1 MKIKKKEKKKQNS
14 LIKNICIVYSAMF
27 KRYRSAPWLVAL
39 YIAVSVAMPFLT
51 TLTPSLAIAGITSG
65 SIKTFLIY
73 STAAVTAFCV
83 LSALKGFCNAKMMS
97 KHAYTR
103 IGVFMMN
110 FFKKTILTDYLNIE
124 PQPKQKLMGKAVN
137 AVNSDYE
144 GAQNLSRLGLEMII
158 ILFGITIYGTAI
170 FMLDWKILLV
180 MLGMFIADILLR
192 NHAIKFGDDHR
203 EDFTEV
209 YRKINYLEKNSLSV
223 SAGKDIRIYQM
234 KDWFHQKFDSL
245 IKASNCFRWK
255 YQLNWYWP
263 TVSDTFFNSLRDILA
278 YSLLIRQV
286 LIGQISIAEFTLYIG
301 IVSGFCEWIYSVSE
315 NMAYLKESSHN
326 FNAYNEFMA
335 QKDFFEHTENVIP
348 ALDAG
353 ICTTQTFADCRVEP
367 DNDNSVEP
375 DNDKAPE
382 IEFRNVGF
390 TYEGGDKPVLKNL
403 NFKIKAGEKIALVG
417 NNGAGKTT
425 IVKLLCG
432 LYPPT
437 EGEILVDGKTIGE
450 IGIDKYQDKISVLFQ
465 DTTPI
470 AFSIAENVCGCDL
483 NHIDKARLKESLE
496 KAGIAKKIESLPK
509 KENSYITQ
517 TLDDEGIMLSGGE
530 TQKLLLAKAMYKNGP
545 FLILDEPTSA
555 LDPLAESKIYEE
567 YNSMAEN
574 KTSLFISHRLAS
586 TKFCDRIM
594 FLDGGQIVEVGSHDE
609 LIKKGGKYREIFDI
623 QSHYY
628 QENANEN

>member
-14 LIKNICIVYSAMF
+14 LLKNICIVYSAMF

-97 KHAYTR
+97 KHTYTR
-103 IGVFMMN
+103 IGFFMMN

-137 AVNSDYE
+137 AVNSDFE

-180 MLGMFIADILLR
+180 MLGMFTADILLR

-234 KDWFHQKFDSL
+234 KDWFQQKFDTL
-245 IKASNCFRWK
+245 IKASKSFRWK

-263 TVSDTFFNSLRDILA
+263 TVSDTFFNSLRDVLA
-278 YSLLIRQV
+278 YSLLLRQV
-286 LIGQISIAEFTLYIG
+286 LTGQISIAEFTLYIG

-335 QKDFFEHTENVIP
+335 QKDFFEHSEVS
-348 ALDAG
+348 AG
-353 ICTTQTFADCRVEP
+353 STTVSAAEA
-367 DNDNSVEP
+367 
-375 DNDKAPE
+375 DKAPE

-390 TYEGGDKPVLKNL
+390 TYEGSDKPVLKNL
-403 NFKIKAGEKIALVG
+403 NFKIKSGEKIALVG

-437 EGEILVDGKTIGE
+437 SGEILVDGKTIDE

-470 AFSIAENVCGCDL
+470 SFSIAENVCGCDL
-483 NHIDKARLKESLE
+483 NHIDKTRLKESLE
-496 KAGIAKKIESLPK
+496 KAGIAKKIDSLPK

-594 FLDGGQIVEVGSHDE
+594 FLDDGQIAEVGSHDV

>member
-14 LIKNICIVYSAMF
+14 LLKNICIVYSAMF

-97 KHAYTR
+97 KHTYTR
-103 IGVFMMN
+103 IGFFMMN

-137 AVNSDYE
+137 AVNSDFE

-180 MLGMFIADILLR
+180 MLGMFTADILLR

-234 KDWFHQKFDSL
+234 KDWFQQKFDTL
-245 IKASNCFRWK
+245 IKASKSFRWK

-263 TVSDTFFNSLRDILA
+263 TVSDTFFNSLRDVLA
-278 YSLLIRQV
+278 YSLLLRQV
-286 LIGQISIAEFTLYIG
+286 LTGQISIAEFTLYIG

-335 QKDFFEHTENVIP
+335 QKDFFEHSEVS
-348 ALDAG
+348 AG
-353 ICTTQTFADCRVEP
+353 STTVSAAEA
-367 DNDNSVEP
+367 
-375 DNDKAPE
+375 DKAPE

-390 TYEGGDKPVLKNL
+390 TYEGSDKPVLKNL

-437 EGEILVDGKTIGE
+437 SGEILVDGKTIDE

-470 AFSIAENVCGCDL
+470 SFSIAENVCGCDL
-483 NHIDKARLKESLE
+483 NHIDKTRLKESLE
-496 KAGIAKKIESLPK
+496 KAGIAKKIDSLPK

-567 YNSMAEN
+567 YNSMAED

-594 FLDGGQIVEVGSHDE
+594 FLDDGQIAEVGSHDE

>member
-1 MKIKKKEKKKQNS
+1 MKNEKKQKKKQNS
-14 LIKNICIVYSAMF
+14 VIKNICIVYSAMF

-39 YIAVSVAMPFLT
+39 YIAVSVSMPFLT
-51 TLTPSLAIAGITSG
+51 TLTPSLAIAGISSG
-65 SIKTFLIY
+65 NIKTFLIY
-73 STAAVTAFCV
+73 SGAAVISFCV
-83 LSALKGFCNAKMMS
+83 LSALKGFCNAKMMV
-97 KHAYTR
+97 KHTYTR

-158 ILFGITIYGTAI
+158 ILFGICVYGTAI

-180 MLGMFIADILLR
+180 MIFMFAGDILLR

-223 SAGKDIRIYQM
+223 SAGKDIRIYKM
-234 KDWFHQKFDSL
+234 KDWFHSKFDSL
-245 IKASNCFRWK
+245 IKASKCFRWK
-255 YQLNWYWP
+255 YQLKWYWP
-263 TVSDTFFNSLRDILA
+263 TVSDTFFNFLRDIIA

-286 LIGQISIAEFTLYIG
+286 LAGQISIAEFTLYIG
-301 IVSGFCEWIYSVSE
+301 IVSGFCEWIYNVSE

-326 FNAYNEFMA
+326 FNMYNEFMA
-335 QKDFFEHTENVIP
+335 QKDFFEHTDMNGT
-348 ALDAG
+348 ADAG
-353 ICTTQTFADCRVEP
+353 
-367 DNDNSVEP
+367 
-375 DNDKAPE
+375 KAPE

-390 TYEGGDKPVLKNL
+390 TYEGSDNPVFKNL

-437 EGEILVDGKTIGE
+437 EGEILVDGKSIDE

-470 AFSIAENVCGCDL
+470 SFSIAENVCGCDL
-483 NHIDKARLKESLE
+483 NQIDKERLDNCLKA
-496 KAGIAKKIESLPK
+496 AGIYNKIQSLPK
-509 KENSYITQ
+509 KEKSYITQ
-517 TLDDEGIMLSGGE
+517 TLEEDGILLSGGE
-530 TQKLLLAKAMYKNGP
+530 TQKLLLAKAMYKDGS

-555 LDPLAESKIYEE
+555 LDPIAESKIYEE
-567 YNSMAEN
+567 YNSMASD
-574 KTSLFISHRLAS
+574 KTSVFISHRLAS

-594 FLDGGQIVEVGSHDE
+594 FLDDGQIVETGTHNE

-628 QENANEN
+628 AENVEEKNEN

>member
-1 MKIKKKEKKKQNS
+1 MKTKKKEKKKQNS
-14 LIKNICIVYSAMF
+14 IIKNICIVYSAMF

-65 SIKTFLIY
+65 SIRTFLIY

-97 KHAYTR
+97 KHTYTR

-137 AVNSDYE
+137 AVNSDFE

-180 MLGMFIADILLR
+180 MLGMFTADILLR

-234 KDWFHQKFDSL
+234 KDWFHAKFDTL
-245 IKASNCFRWK
+245 IKASKCFRWK
-255 YQLNWYWP
+255 YQLKWYWP
-263 TVSDTFFNSLRDILA
+263 TVSDTFFNSLRDVLA

-335 QKDFFEHTENVIP
+335 QKDFFEHSDYP
-348 ALDAG
+348 
-353 ICTTQTFADCRVEP
+353 VEP
-367 DNDNSVEP
+367 G
-375 DNDKAPE
+375 NDKAPE

-390 TYEGGDKPVLKNL
+390 TYEGSDKPVLKNL

-437 EGEILVDGKTIGE
+437 SGEILVDGKTIDE

-470 AFSIAENVCGCDL
+470 SFSIAENVCGCDL
-483 NHIDKARLKESLE
+483 NHIDKTRLKESLE
-496 KAGIAKKIESLPK
+496 KAGIAEKIESLPK

-594 FLDGGQIVEVGSHDE
+594 FLDDGQIAEVGSHDE

-628 QENANEN
+628 QENSNEN

>member
-1 MKIKKKEKKKQNS
+1 MKNERKEKKKQNGV
-14 LIKNICIVYSAMF
+14 IKNICIVYSAMF
-27 KRYRSAPWLVAL
+27 KRYRSAPLLVVL
-39 YIAVSVAMPFLT
+39 YILVSIAMPFLT
-51 TLTPSLAIAGITSG
+51 TLTPSLAIAGISSG

-73 STAAVTAFCV
+73 SGAAVTAFSL
-83 LSALKGFCNAKMMS
+83 LSALKGFCNAKMMG
-97 KHAYTR
+97 KHTYTR
-103 IGVFMMN
+103 IGFFMMN

-137 AVNSDYE
+137 AVNSDWE

-158 ILFGITIYGTAI
+158 ILFGIGIYGTAI

-180 MLGMFIADILLR
+180 MLFMFAGDILLR

-209 YRKINYLEKNSLSV
+209 YRKINYLETNSLSV

-234 KDWFHQKFDSL
+234 KDWFHSKFDSL
-245 IKASNCFRWK
+245 IKASKCFRWK
-255 YQLNWYWP
+255 YQLKWYWP
-263 TVSDTFFNSLRDILA
+263 TVSDTFFNSLRDIIA

-286 LIGQISIAEFTLYIG
+286 LAGQISIAEFTLYIG
-301 IVSGFCEWIYSVSE
+301 IVSGFCEWIYNVSE

-326 FNAYNEFMA
+326 FNMYNEFMA
-335 QKDFFEHTENVIP
+335 QKDFFEHDEVVSIRPSDYSTTE
-348 ALDAG
+348 D
-353 ICTTQTFADCRVEP
+353 
-367 DNDNSVEP
+367 DN
-375 DNDKAPE
+375 KAPS

-390 TYEGGDKPVLKNL
+390 TYEGSDKPVLKNL

-437 EGEILVDGKTIGE
+437 EGEILVDGKSISE

-470 AFSIAENVCGCDL
+470 SFSIAENVCGCDL
-483 NHIDKARLKESLE
+483 SQIDEKRLKDCLE
-496 KAGIAKKIESLPK
+496 KAGIAKKIDSLPK
-509 KENSYITQ
+509 KEKSYITQ
-517 TLDDEGIMLSGGE
+517 TLDDDGILLSGGE
-530 TQKLLLAKAMYKNGP
+530 TQKLLLAKAMYKDGP

-555 LDPLAESKIYEE
+555 LDPIAESKIYEE
-567 YNSMAEN
+567 YNSMALD
-574 KTSLFISHRLAS
+574 KTSVFISHRLAS

-594 FLDGGQIVEVGSHDE
+594 FLDKGQIVETGTHDQ

-628 QENANEN
+628 QEKVNEKSNEE

>member
-1 MKIKKKEKKKQNS
+1 MKNERKEKKKQNGV
-14 LIKNICIVYSAMF
+14 IKNICIVYSAMF
-27 KRYRSAPWLVAL
+27 KRYRSAPLLVGL
-39 YIAVSVAMPFLT
+39 YILVSIAMPFLT
-51 TLTPSLAIAGITSG
+51 TLTPSLAIAGISSG

-73 STAAVTAFCV
+73 SGAAVTAFSL
-83 LSALKGFCNAKMMS
+83 LSALKGFCNAKMMG
-97 KHAYTR
+97 KHTYTR
-103 IGVFMMN
+103 IGFFMMN

-137 AVNSDYE
+137 AVNSDWE

-158 ILFGITIYGTAI
+158 ILFGIGIYGTAI

-180 MLGMFIADILLR
+180 MLFMFAGDILLR

-209 YRKINYLEKNSLSV
+209 YRKINYLETNSLSV

-234 KDWFHQKFDSL
+234 KDWFHSKFDSL
-245 IKASNCFRWK
+245 IKASKCFRWK
-255 YQLNWYWP
+255 YQLKWYWP
-263 TVSDTFFNSLRDILA
+263 TVSDTFFNSLRDIIA

-286 LIGQISIAEFTLYIG
+286 LAGQISIAEFTLYIG
-301 IVSGFCEWIYSVSE
+301 IVSGFCEWIYNVSE

-326 FNAYNEFMA
+326 FNMYNEFMA
-335 QKDFFEHTENVIP
+335 QKDFFEHDEVVSIRPSDYSTTE
-348 ALDAG
+348 D
-353 ICTTQTFADCRVEP
+353 
-367 DNDNSVEP
+367 DN
-375 DNDKAPE
+375 KAPS

-390 TYEGGDKPVLKNL
+390 TYEGSDKPVLKNL

-437 EGEILVDGKTIGE
+437 EGEILVDGKSISE

-470 AFSIAENVCGCDL
+470 SFSIAENVCGCDL
-483 NHIDKARLKESLE
+483 SQIDEKRLKDCLE
-496 KAGIAKKIESLPK
+496 KAGIAKKIDSLPK
-509 KENSYITQ
+509 KEKSYITQ
-517 TLDDEGIMLSGGE
+517 TLDDDGILLSGGE
-530 TQKLLLAKAMYKNGP
+530 TQKLLLAKAMYKDGP

-555 LDPLAESKIYEE
+555 LDPIAESKIYEE
-567 YNSMAEN
+567 YNSMALD
-574 KTSLFISHRLAS
+574 KTSVFISHRLAS

-594 FLDGGQIVEVGSHDE
+594 FLDKGQIVETGTHDQ

-628 QENANEN
+628 QEKVNEKSNEE

>member
-1 MKIKKKEKKKQNS
+1 MKSKNTEKKKQNS
-14 LIKNICIVYSAMF
+14 VIKNICIVYAAMF
-27 KRYRSAPWLVAL
+27 KRYPTAPFLLILSIV
-39 YIAVSVAMPFLT
+39 VSVAMPFLT
-51 TLTPSLAIAGITSG
+51 TLTPSLAIAGISSG
-65 SIKTFLIY
+65 NIKTFLIY
-73 STAAVTAFCV
+73 SLAAVTGFCL
-83 LSALKGFCNAKMMS
+83 LSAIKGYCNARMMS
-97 KHAYTR
+97 KHTYTR
-103 IGVFMMN
+103 IGVFMMD
-110 FFKKTILTDYLNIE
+110 FFKKTIQTDYLNIE

-137 AVNSDYE
+137 AVNSDWE

-158 ILFGITIYGTAI
+158 ILCGITVYGTAI
-170 FMLDWKILLV
+170 FMLDWKILVV
-180 MLGMFIADILLR
+180 MIGMFTGDILLR
-192 NHAIKFGDDHR
+192 NYAIKYGDDHR

-209 YRKINYLEKNSLSV
+209 YRKINYLERNSLNV
-223 SAGKDIRIYQM
+223 SAGKDIRIYQLQT
-234 KDWFHQKFDSL
+234 WFHEKFNEL
-245 IKASNCFRWK
+245 IKKSKRFRWR

-263 TVSDTFFNSLRDILA
+263 TVSDCFFNFIRDFLA

-286 LIGQISIAEFTLYIG
+286 LTGQISIAEFTLYIG
-301 IVSGFCEWIYSVSE
+301 IIGGFCEWIYDVSE

-335 QKDFFEHTENVIP
+335 QKDFFEHKSSPVVECPRSGCIE
-348 ALDAG
+348 
-353 ICTTQTFADCRVEP
+353 TT
-367 DNDNSVEP
+367 SIK
-375 DNDKAPE
+375 DKAPS

-403 NFKIKAGEKIALVG
+403 NFKIQAGEKIALVG

-437 EGEILVDGKTIGE
+437 EGEILVDGQSIDE

-470 AFSIAENVCGCDL
+470 SFSIAENVCGCDL
-483 NHIDKARLKESLE
+483 SKVDEARLKTCLE
-496 KAGIAKKIESLPK
+496 KAGIAEKIASLPK

-517 TLDDEGIMLSGGE
+517 TLDDDGILLSGGE
-530 TQKLLLAKAMYKNGP
+530 TQKLLLAKAMYKDGS

-555 LDPLAESKIYEE
+555 LDPLAESRIYEE
-567 YNSMAEN
+567 YNSMAAD

-594 FLDGGQIVEVGSHDE
+594 FLDDGQIVESGSHEE

-628 QENANEN
+628 REESANEN

>member
-1 MKIKKKEKKKQNS
+1 MKSKKTEKKKQNS
-14 LIKNICIVYSAMF
+14 VIKNICIVYAAMF
-27 KRYRSAPWLVAL
+27 KRYRSAPWIVAL
-39 YIAVSVAMPFLT
+39 YILVSVAMPFLT

-65 SIKTFLIY
+65 NIRTFLIY
-73 STAAVTAFCV
+73 SSAAVTAFCV
-83 LSALKGFCNAKMMS
+83 LSALKGFCNAKMMA
-97 KHAYTR
+97 KHTYTR

-137 AVNSDYE
+137 AVNSDWE

-158 ILFGITIYGTAI
+158 ILFGICTYGTAI
-170 FMLDWKILLV
+170 FMLDWKILVV
-180 MLGMFIADILLR
+180 MIGMFAGDILLR

-203 EDFTEV
+203 EEFTEV

-223 SAGKDIRIYQM
+223 SAGKDIRIFQM
-234 KDWFHQKFDSL
+234 KDWFHQKFDLL
-245 IKASNCFRWK
+245 IKASKSFRWR
-255 YQLNWYWP
+255 YQLKWYWP
-263 TVSDTFFNSLRDILA
+263 TVSDTFFNSLRDIIA

-286 LIGQISIAEFTLYIG
+286 LTGQISIAEFTLYIG
-301 IVSGFCEWIYSVSE
+301 IVAGFCEWIYDVSE

-326 FNAYNEFMA
+326 FNMYNEFMS
-335 QKDFFEHTENVIP
+335 QKDFFEHTENVKS
-348 ALDAG
+348 
-353 ICTTQTFADCRVEP
+353 
-367 DNDNSVEP
+367 DNDSNVIS
-375 DNDKAPE
+375 NAPE

-390 TYEGGDKPVLKNL
+390 TYEGSDKPVLKNL

-437 EGEILVDGKTIGE
+437 EGEILVDGQSIDE

-470 AFSIAENVCGCDL
+470 SFSIAENVCGCDISQ
-483 NHIDKARLKESLE
+483 IDKERLDSCLKA
-496 KAGIAKKIESLPK
+496 AGIYEKIQSLPK

-517 TLDDEGIMLSGGE
+517 TLEDDGILLSGGE
-530 TQKLLLAKAMYKNGP
+530 TQKLLLAKAMYKDGP

-555 LDPLAESKIYEE
+555 LDPIAESKIYEE
-567 YNSMAEN
+567 YNEMSLD
-574 KTSLFISHRLAS
+574 KTSIFISHRLAS
-586 TKFCDRIM
+586 TKFCDKIM
-594 FLDGGQIVEVGSHDE
+594 FLDEGQIVETGSHDE
-609 LIKKGGKYREIFDI
+609 LIKKGGKYRKIFDI

-628 QENANEN
+628 REEDANENN

>member
-1 MKIKKKEKKKQNS
+1 MKTKKKEKKKQNS
-14 LIKNICIVYSAMF
+14 IIKNICIVYSAMF

-65 SIKTFLIY
+65 SIRTFLIY

-97 KHAYTR
+97 KHTYTR

-137 AVNSDYE
+137 AVNSDFE

-158 ILFGITIYGTAI
+158 ILFGITIYGAAI

-234 KDWFHQKFDSL
+234 KDWFHAKFDTL
-245 IKASNCFRWK
+245 IKASKCFRWK
-255 YQLNWYWP
+255 YQLKWYWP
-263 TVSDTFFNSLRDILA
+263 TVSDTFFNSLRDVLA

-286 LIGQISIAEFTLYIG
+286 LTGQISIAEFTLYIG

-335 QKDFFEHTENVIP
+335 QKDFFEHSDYPI
-348 ALDAG
+348 
-353 ICTTQTFADCRVEP
+353 EP
-367 DNDNSVEP
+367 DNG
-375 DNDKAPE
+375 KAPE

-390 TYEGGDKPVLKNL
+390 TYEGSDKPVLKNL

-437 EGEILVDGKTIGE
+437 SGEILVDGKTIGE

-470 AFSIAENVCGCDL
+470 SFSIAENVCGCDL
-483 NHIDKARLKESLE
+483 NHIDKTRLKESLE
-496 KAGIAKKIESLPK
+496 KAGIAKKIDSLPK

-530 TQKLLLAKAMYKNGP
+530 TQKLLLAKAMYKNGA

-594 FLDGGQIVEVGSHDE
+594 FLDDGQIAEVGSHDE

-628 QENANEN
+628 QEERLSDHA

>member
-1 MKIKKKEKKKQNS
+1 MKKKKQNGV
-14 LIKNICIVYSAMF
+14 IKNICIVYSAMF

-51 TLTPSLAIAGITSG
+51 TLTPSLAIAGISSG

-73 STAAVTAFCV
+73 SAAAVTSFCV
-83 LSALKGFCNAKMMS
+83 LTALKGFCNAKMMA
-97 KHAYTR
+97 KHTYTR
-103 IGVFMMN
+103 IGWFMMN

-137 AVNSDYE
+137 AVNSDWE

-158 ILFGITIYGTAI
+158 ILFGISVYGTAI

-180 MLGMFIADILLR
+180 MVFMFAGDILLR

-209 YRKINYLEKNSLSV
+209 YRKINYLESNSLSV

-234 KDWFHQKFDSL
+234 KDWFHSKFDSL
-245 IKASNCFRWK
+245 IKASKCFRWK
-255 YQLNWYWP
+255 YQLKWYWP
-263 TVSDTFFNSLRDILA
+263 TVSDTFFNSLRDIIA

-286 LIGQISIAEFTLYIG
+286 LAGQISIAEFTLYIG

-326 FNAYNEFMA
+326 FNMYNEFMA
-335 QKDFFEHTENVIP
+335 QKDFFEHDTQSDFAVVST
-348 ALDAG
+348 G
-353 ICTTQTFADCRVEP
+353 STTVSAEADH
-367 DNDNSVEP
+367 
-375 DNDKAPE
+375 APE
-382 IEFRNVGF
+382 IEFKNVGF
-390 TYEGGDKPVLKNL
+390 TYEGCDKPVLKNL

-437 EGEILVDGKTIGE
+437 EGQILVDGKTIDE

-470 AFSIAENVCGCDL
+470 SFSIAENVCGCDL
-483 NHIDKARLKESLE
+483 NQIDKARLDKCL
-496 KAGIAKKIESLPK
+496 KAAGIYDKIQTLPK
-509 KENSYITQ
+509 KEKSYITQ
-517 TLDDEGIMLSGGE
+517 TLEEDGILLSGGE
-530 TQKLLLAKAMYKNGP
+530 TQKLLLAKAMYKDGS

-555 LDPLAESKIYEE
+555 LDPIAESKIYEE
-567 YNSMAEN
+567 YNSMASD
-574 KTSLFISHRLAS
+574 KTSVFISHRLAS
-586 TKFCDRIM
+586 TKFCDKIM
-594 FLDGGQIVEVGSHDE
+594 FLDDGQIVESGRHDE

-628 QENANEN
+628 QENANEK

>member
-1 MKIKKKEKKKQNS
+1 MKTKKKEKKKQNS
-14 LIKNICIVYSAMF
+14 IIKNICIVYSAMF

-65 SIKTFLIY
+65 SIRTFLIY

-97 KHAYTR
+97 KHTYTR

-137 AVNSDYE
+137 AVNSDFE

-180 MLGMFIADILLR
+180 MLGMFTADILLR

-234 KDWFHQKFDSL
+234 KDWFHAKFDTL
-245 IKASNCFRWK
+245 IKASKCFRWK
-255 YQLNWYWP
+255 YQLKWYWP
-263 TVSDTFFNSLRDILA
+263 TVSDTFFNSLRDVLA

-335 QKDFFEHTENVIP
+335 QKDFFEHSDYP
-348 ALDAG
+348 
-353 ICTTQTFADCRVEP
+353 VEP
-367 DNDNSVEP
+367 DNG
-375 DNDKAPE
+375 KAPE

-390 TYEGGDKPVLKNL
+390 TYEGSDKPVLKNL

-437 EGEILVDGKTIGE
+437 SGEILVDGKTIDE

-470 AFSIAENVCGCDL
+470 SFSIAENVCGCDL
-483 NHIDKARLKESLE
+483 NHIDKTRLKESLE
-496 KAGIAKKIESLPK
+496 KAGIAEKIESLPK

-594 FLDGGQIVEVGSHDE
+594 FLDDGQIAEVGSHDE

-628 QENANEN
+628 QENSNEN

>member
-14 LIKNICIVYSAMF
+14 LVKNICIVYSAMF

-65 SIKTFLIY
+65 SIRTFLIY

-97 KHAYTR
+97 KHTYTR

-137 AVNSDYE
+137 AVNSDFE

-234 KDWFHQKFDSL
+234 KDWFQQKFDTL
-245 IKASNCFRWK
+245 IKASKCFRWK
-255 YQLNWYWP
+255 YQLKWYWP

-286 LIGQISIAEFTLYIG
+286 LTAQISIAEFTLYIG

-335 QKDFFEHTENVIP
+335 QKDFFEHSEVS
-348 ALDAG
+348 AG
-353 ICTTQTFADCRVEP
+353 STTVSAAEA
-367 DNDNSVEP
+367 
-375 DNDKAPE
+375 DKAPE

-390 TYEGGDKPVLKNL
+390 TYEGSDKPVLKNL

-437 EGEILVDGKTIGE
+437 SGEILVDGKTIDE

-470 AFSIAENVCGCDL
+470 SFSIAENVCGCDL
-483 NHIDKARLKESLE
+483 NHIDKTRLKESLE
-496 KAGIAKKIESLPK
+496 KAGIAKKIDSLPK

-530 TQKLLLAKAMYKNGP
+530 TQKLLLAKAMYKNGA

-594 FLDGGQIVEVGSHDE
+594 FLDDGQIAEVGSHDE

-628 QENANEN
+628 QEERLSDHA

>member
-1 MKIKKKEKKKQNS
+1 MKKREKKKQNS
-14 LIKNICIVYSAMF
+14 VIKNILIVYSAMF
-27 KRYRSAPWLVAL
+27 KRYRSAPALVLL
-39 YIAVSVAMPFLT
+39 YIIVSVAMPFLT
-51 TLTPSLAIAGITSG
+51 TLTPSLAIAGISSG

-83 LSALKGFCNAKMMS
+83 LTALKGFCNAMMMS
-97 KHAYTR
+97 KHTYTR
-103 IGVFMMN
+103 IGIFMMN

-137 AVNSDYE
+137 AVNSDWE

-158 ILFGITIYGTAI
+158 ILFGITVYGTAI

-180 MLGMFIADILLR
+180 MVGMFTGDILLR

-223 SAGKDIRIYQM
+223 SAGKDIRIYQL
-234 KDWFHQKFDSL
+234 KDWFHSKFDSL
-245 IKASNCFRWK
+245 IKASKCFRWK
-255 YQLNWYWP
+255 YQLKWYWP
-263 TVSDTFFNSLRDILA
+263 TVSDTFFNSLRDVLA

-286 LIGQISIAEFTLYIG
+286 LLGQISIAEFTLYIG
-301 IVSGFCEWIYSVSE
+301 IISGFCEWIYDVSE

-335 QKDFFEHTENVIP
+335 QKDYFKHTS
-348 ALDAG
+348 
-353 ICTTQTFADCRVEP
+353 
-367 DNDNSVEP
+367 DNNMHVSEESLVSLQNERP
-375 DNDKAPE
+375 PE

-390 TYEGGDKPVLKNL
+390 TYEGEEKAVLKNL

-437 EGEILVDGKTIGE
+437 EGEILIDGKTIDE

-470 AFSIAENVCGCDL
+470 SFSIAENVCGCDL
-483 NHIDKARLKESLE
+483 READPACLKESLE
-496 KAGIAKKIESLPK
+496 KAGLSQKIQSLPK
-509 KENSYITQ
+509 KEMSYITQ

-530 TQKLLLAKAMYKNGP
+530 TQKLLLAKAMYKDGP

-555 LDPLAESKIYEE
+555 LDPIAESKIYEE
-567 YNSMAEN
+567 YNSMASD
-574 KTSLFISHRLAS
+574 KTSIFISHRLAS

-594 FLDGGQIVEVGSHDE
+594 FLDDGQIVETGSHDE

-628 QENANEN
+628 QEN

>member
-65 SIKTFLIY
+65 SIRTFLIY

-97 KHAYTR
+97 KHTYTR

-137 AVNSDYE
+137 AVNSDFE

-180 MLGMFIADILLR
+180 MLGMFTADILLR

-234 KDWFHQKFDSL
+234 KDWFHAKFDTL
-245 IKASNCFRWK
+245 IKASKCFRWK
-255 YQLNWYWP
+255 YQLKWYWP
-263 TVSDTFFNSLRDILA
+263 TVSDTFFNSLRDVLA

-335 QKDFFEHTENVIP
+335 QKDFFEHSE
-348 ALDAG
+348 AS
-353 ICTTQTFADCRVEP
+353 ADTS
-367 DNDNSVEP
+367 SVSAAEA
-375 DNDKAPE
+375 DKAPE

-437 EGEILVDGKTIGE
+437 SGEILVDGKTIGE

-628 QENANEN
+628 QEEGLSGQAR

>member
-1 MKIKKKEKKKQNS
+1 MKKQNS
-14 LIKNICIVYSAMF
+14 VIKNIYIVYSAMF
-27 KRYRSAPWLVAL
+27 KRYRSAPWLIAL

-51 TLTPSLAIAGITSG
+51 TLTPSLAIAGISSG

-73 STAAVTAFCV
+73 SGAAVTSFCI
-83 LSALKGFCNAKMMS
+83 LTALKGFCNAKMMA
-97 KHAYTR
+97 KHTYTR
-103 IGVFMMN
+103 IGYFMMN

-137 AVNSDYE
+137 AVNSDWE

-158 ILFGITIYGTAI
+158 ILFGISVYGTAI
-170 FMLDWKILLV
+170 FMLDWKILVV
-180 MLGMFIADILLR
+180 MIGMFTGDILLR
-192 NHAIKFGDDHR
+192 NHAIKFGDNHR
-203 EDFTEV
+203 EEFTEV

-234 KDWFHQKFDSL
+234 KDWFHAKFDSL
-245 IKASNCFRWK
+245 IKASKCFRWK
-255 YQLNWYWP
+255 YQLKWYWP
-263 TVSDTFFNSLRDILA
+263 TVSDTFFNSLRDIIA

-286 LIGQISIAEFTLYIG
+286 LAGQITIAEFTLYIG
-301 IVSGFCEWIYSVSE
+301 IVSGFCEWIYNVSE

-326 FNAYNEFMA
+326 FNMYNEFMA
-335 QKDFFEHTENVIP
+335 QKDFFEHN
-348 ALDAG
+348 
-353 ICTTQTFADCRVEP
+353 FDCVSSPEKQP
-367 DNDNSVEP
+367 
-375 DNDKAPE
+375 PE

-390 TYEGGDKPVLKNL
+390 TYEGSDKPVLKNL

-437 EGEILVDGKTIGE
+437 EGEILVDGKTIDE

-470 AFSIAENVCGCDL
+470 SFSIAENVCGCDL
-483 NHIDKARLKESLE
+483 SQVDEKRLKDCLK
-496 KAGIAKKIESLPK
+496 KAGIAKKIDSLPK
-509 KENSYITQ
+509 KEKSYITQ
-517 TLDDEGIMLSGGE
+517 TLDDDGILLSGGE
-530 TQKLLLAKAMYKNGP
+530 TQKLLLAKAMYKDGS

-555 LDPLAESKIYEE
+555 LDPIAESKIYEE
-567 YNSMAEN
+567 YNEMSLD
-574 KTSLFISHRLAS
+574 KTSIFISHRLAS
-586 TKFCDRIM
+586 TKFCDKIM
-594 FLDGGQIVEVGSHDE
+594 FLDNGQIVETGTHDE

-628 QENANEN
+628 ADNVEENTNEK

>member
-1 MKIKKKEKKKQNS
+1 MKNEKDKKKKQNS
-14 LIKNICIVYSAMF
+14 VIKNICIVYSAMF

-51 TLTPSLAIAGITSG
+51 TLTPSLAIAGISSG

-73 STAAVTAFCV
+73 SGAAVTSFCV
-83 LSALKGFCNAKMMS
+83 LSALKGFCNSRMMV
-97 KHAYTR
+97 KHTYTR

-124 PQPKQKLMGKAVN
+124 PQTKQKLMGKAVN

-158 ILFGITIYGTAI
+158 ILFGICVYGTAI

-180 MLGMFIADILLR
+180 MLFMFAGDILLR

-234 KDWFHQKFDSL
+234 KDWFHSKFDSL
-245 IKASNCFRWK
+245 IKASKCFRWK
-255 YQLNWYWP
+255 YQLKWYWP
-263 TVSDTFFNSLRDILA
+263 TVSDTFFNSLRDIIA

-286 LIGQISIAEFTLYIG
+286 LAGQISIAEFTLYIG
-301 IVSGFCEWIYSVSE
+301 IVSGFCEWIYDVSE

-326 FNAYNEFMA
+326 FNMYNEFMA
-335 QKDFFEHTENVIP
+335 QKDYFEHNFEKVSTDSSSVS
-348 ALDAG
+348 
-353 ICTTQTFADCRVEP
+353 ADS
-367 DNDNSVEP
+367 N
-375 DNDKAPE
+375 KAPE
-382 IEFRNVGF
+382 IEFCNVGF
-390 TYEGGDKPVLKNL
+390 TYEGSDKPVLKNL

-437 EGEILVDGKTIGE
+437 EGKILVDGKSIDE

-470 AFSIAENVCGCDL
+470 SFSIAENVCGCDL
-483 NHIDKARLKESLE
+483 KEVDEKRLKDSLE
-496 KAGIAKKIESLPK
+496 KAGIDKKIESLPK
-509 KENSYITQ
+509 KEKSYITQ
-517 TLDDEGIMLSGGE
+517 TLDDEGILLSGGE
-530 TQKLLLAKAMYKNGP
+530 TQKLLLAKAIYKDGS

-555 LDPLAESKIYEE
+555 LDPIAESKIYEE
-567 YNSMAEN
+567 YNSMACD
-574 KTSLFISHRLAS
+574 KTSVFISHRLAS

-594 FLDGGQIVEVGSHDE
+594 FLDDGQIVETGTHDE

-628 QENANEN
+628 SVVEPVKNTVEEK

>member
-14 LIKNICIVYSAMF
+14 LLKNICIVYSAMF

-97 KHAYTR
+97 KHTYTR
-103 IGVFMMN
+103 IGFFMMN

-137 AVNSDYE
+137 AVNSDFE

-180 MLGMFIADILLR
+180 MLGMFTADILLR

-234 KDWFHQKFDSL
+234 KDWFQQKFNTL
-245 IKASNCFRWK
+245 IKASKSFRWK

-263 TVSDTFFNSLRDILA
+263 TVSDTFFNSLRDVLA
-278 YSLLIRQV
+278 YSLLLRQV
-286 LIGQISIAEFTLYIG
+286 LTGQISIAEFTLYIG

-335 QKDFFEHTENVIP
+335 QKDFFEHSEVS
-348 ALDAG
+348 AG
-353 ICTTQTFADCRVEP
+353 STTVSAAEA
-367 DNDNSVEP
+367 
-375 DNDKAPE
+375 DKAPE

-390 TYEGGDKPVLKNL
+390 TYEGSDKPVLKNL

-437 EGEILVDGKTIGE
+437 SGEILVNGKTIDE

-470 AFSIAENVCGCDL
+470 SFSIAENVCGCDL
-483 NHIDKARLKESLE
+483 NHIDKIRLKESLE
-496 KAGIAKKIESLPK
+496 KAGIAKKIDSLPK

-594 FLDGGQIVEVGSHDE
+594 FLDDGQIAEVGSHDE

>member
-14 LIKNICIVYSAMF
+14 LLKNICIVYSAMF

-97 KHAYTR
+97 KHTYTR
-103 IGVFMMN
+103 IGFFMMN

-137 AVNSDYE
+137 AVNSDFE

-180 MLGMFIADILLR
+180 MLGMFTADILLR

-234 KDWFHQKFDSL
+234 KDWFQQKFDTL
-245 IKASNCFRWK
+245 IKASKSFRWK

-263 TVSDTFFNSLRDILA
+263 TVSDTFFNSLRDVLA
-278 YSLLIRQV
+278 YSLLLRQV
-286 LIGQISIAEFTLYIG
+286 LTGQISIAEFTLYIG

-335 QKDFFEHTENVIP
+335 QKDFFEHSEVS
-348 ALDAG
+348 AG
-353 ICTTQTFADCRVEP
+353 STTVSAAEA
-367 DNDNSVEP
+367 
-375 DNDKAPE
+375 DKAPE

-390 TYEGGDKPVLKNL
+390 TYEGSDKPVLKNL
-403 NFKIKAGEKIALVG
+403 NFKIKTGEKIALVG

-437 EGEILVDGKTIGE
+437 SGEILVDGKTIDE

-470 AFSIAENVCGCDL
+470 SFSIAENVCGCDL
-483 NHIDKARLKESLE
+483 NHIDKTRLKESLE
-496 KAGIAKKIESLPK
+496 KAGIAKKIDSLPK

-594 FLDGGQIVEVGSHDE
+594 FLDDGQIAEVGSHDE

>member
-1 MKIKKKEKKKQNS
+1 
-14 LIKNICIVYSAMF
+14 
-27 KRYRSAPWLVAL
+27 
-39 YIAVSVAMPFLT
+39 
-51 TLTPSLAIAGITSG
+51 
-65 SIKTFLIY
+65 
-73 STAAVTAFCV
+73 
-83 LSALKGFCNAKMMS
+83 
-97 KHAYTR
+97 
-103 IGVFMMN
+103 
-110 FFKKTILTDYLNIE
+110 
-124 PQPKQKLMGKAVN
+124 
-137 AVNSDYE
+137 
-144 GAQNLSRLGLEMII
+144 
-158 ILFGITIYGTAI
+158 
-170 FMLDWKILLV
+170 MLDTGIL
-180 MLGMFIADILLR
+180 
-192 NHAIKFGDDHR
+192 
-203 EDFTEV
+203 
-209 YRKINYLEKNSLSV
+209 
-223 SAGKDIRIYQM
+223 
-234 KDWFHQKFDSL
+234 
-245 IKASNCFRWK
+245 
-255 YQLNWYWP
+255 P
-263 TVSDTFFNSLRDILA
+263 
-278 YSLLIRQV
+278 
-286 LIGQISIAEFTLYIG
+286 
-301 IVSGFCEWIYSVSE
+301 
-315 NMAYLKESSHN
+315 
-326 FNAYNEFMA
+326 
-335 QKDFFEHTENVIP
+335 
-348 ALDAG
+348 
-353 ICTTQTFADCRVEP
+353 
-367 DNDNSVEP
+367 
-375 DNDKAPE
+375 PE
-382 IEFRNVGF
+382 IEFCNVGF

>member
-1 MKIKKKEKKKQNS
+1 MKNAKKEKKKQNGV
-14 LIKNICIVYSAMF
+14 IKNICIVYSAMF

-51 TLTPSLAIAGITSG
+51 TLTPSLAIAGISSG

-73 STAAVTAFCV
+73 SAAAVTSYCV
-83 LSALKGFCNAKMMS
+83 LTALKGFCNAKMMA
-97 KHAYTR
+97 KHTYTR
-103 IGVFMMN
+103 IGWFMMN

-137 AVNSDYE
+137 AVNSDWE

-158 ILFGITIYGTAI
+158 ILFGITVYGTAI

-180 MLGMFIADILLR
+180 MVFMFAGDILLR

-209 YRKINYLEKNSLSV
+209 YRKINYLETNSLSV

-234 KDWFHQKFDSL
+234 KDWFHSKFDSL
-245 IKASNCFRWK
+245 IKASKCFRWK
-255 YQLNWYWP
+255 YQLKWYWP
-263 TVSDTFFNSLRDILA
+263 TVSDTFFNSLRDIIA

-286 LIGQISIAEFTLYIG
+286 LAGQISIAEFTLYIG
-301 IVSGFCEWIYSVSE
+301 IVSGFSEWIYSVSE

-326 FNAYNEFMA
+326 FNMYNEFMS
-335 QKDFFEHTENVIP
+335 QEDFFEHESINNVQVSEGNLVSSRSERP
-348 ALDAG
+348 
-353 ICTTQTFADCRVEP
+353 
-367 DNDNSVEP
+367 
-375 DNDKAPE
+375 PE
-382 IEFRNVGF
+382 IEFKNVGF
-390 TYEGGDKPVLKNL
+390 TYEGSDKPVLKNL
-403 NFKIKAGEKIALVG
+403 NFKINAGEKIALVG

-437 EGEILVDGKTIGE
+437 EGQILVDGKTIDE

-470 AFSIAENVCGCDL
+470 SFSIAENVCGCDL
-483 NHIDKARLKESLE
+483 NQIDKARLDKCL
-496 KAGIAKKIESLPK
+496 KAAGIYDKIQTLPK
-509 KENSYITQ
+509 KEKSYITQ
-517 TLDDEGIMLSGGE
+517 TLEEDGILLSGGE
-530 TQKLLLAKAMYKNGP
+530 TQKLLLAKAMYKDGS

-555 LDPLAESKIYEE
+555 LDPIAESKIYEE
-567 YNSMAEN
+567 YNSMASD
-574 KTSLFISHRLAS
+574 KTSVFISHRLAS
-586 TKFCDRIM
+586 TKFCDKIM
-594 FLDGGQIVEVGSHDE
+594 FLDNGQIVESGSHDE

-628 QENANEN
+628 QENANEK

>member
-1 MKIKKKEKKKQNS
+1 
-14 LIKNICIVYSAMF
+14 
-27 KRYRSAPWLVAL
+27 
-39 YIAVSVAMPFLT
+39 
-51 TLTPSLAIAGITSG
+51 TPSLAIAGITSG

-97 KHAYTR
+97 KHTYTR

-234 KDWFHQKFDSL
+234 KGWFHQKFDSL

-263 TVSDTFFNSLRDILA
+263 TVSDTFFNSLRDVLA

-335 QKDFFEHTENVIP
+335 QKDFFEHSE
-348 ALDAG
+348 G
-353 ICTTQTFADCRVEP
+353 SADTSTVSAAEA
-367 DNDNSVEP
+367 
-375 DNDKAPE
+375 DKAPE

-465 DTTPI
+465 GTTPI

>member
-14 LIKNICIVYSAMF
+14 LLKNICIVYSAMF

-97 KHAYTR
+97 KHTYTR
-103 IGVFMMN
+103 IGFFMMN

-137 AVNSDYE
+137 AVNSDFE

-180 MLGMFIADILLR
+180 MLGMFTADILLR

-234 KDWFHQKFDSL
+234 KDWFQQKFDTL
-245 IKASNCFRWK
+245 IKASKSFRWK

-263 TVSDTFFNSLRDILA
+263 TVSDTFFNSLRDVLA
-278 YSLLIRQV
+278 YSLLLRQV
-286 LIGQISIAEFTLYIG
+286 LTGQISIAEFTLYIG

-335 QKDFFEHTENVIP
+335 QKDFFEHSEVS
-348 ALDAG
+348 AG
-353 ICTTQTFADCRVEP
+353 STTVSAAEA
-367 DNDNSVEP
+367 
-375 DNDKAPE
+375 DKAPE

-390 TYEGGDKPVLKNL
+390 TYEGSDKPVLKNL

-437 EGEILVDGKTIGE
+437 SGEILVDGKTIDE

-470 AFSIAENVCGCDL
+470 SFSIAENVCGCDL
-483 NHIDKARLKESLE
+483 NHIDKTRLKESLE
-496 KAGIAKKIESLPK
+496 KAGIAKKIDSLPK

-594 FLDGGQIVEVGSHDE
+594 FLDDGQIAEVGSHDE

-628 QENANEN
+628 QENSNEN

>member
-1 MKIKKKEKKKQNS
+1 MKTKKKEKKKQNS
-14 LIKNICIVYSAMF
+14 IIKNICIVYSAMF

-65 SIKTFLIY
+65 SIRTFLIY

-97 KHAYTR
+97 KHTYTR

-137 AVNSDYE
+137 AVNSDFE

-180 MLGMFIADILLR
+180 MLGMFTADILLR

-234 KDWFHQKFDSL
+234 KDWFHAKFDTL
-245 IKASNCFRWK
+245 IKASKCFRWK
-255 YQLNWYWP
+255 YQLKWYWP

-335 QKDFFEHTENVIP
+335 QKDFFEHSDYP
-348 ALDAG
+348 
-353 ICTTQTFADCRVEP
+353 VET
-367 DNDNSVEP
+367 DNG
-375 DNDKAPE
+375 KAPE

-390 TYEGGDKPVLKNL
+390 TYEGSDKPVLKNL

-437 EGEILVDGKTIGE
+437 SGEILVDGKTIDE

-470 AFSIAENVCGCDL
+470 SFSIVENVCGCDL
-483 NHIDKARLKESLE
+483 NHIDKTRLKESLE
-496 KAGIAKKIESLPK
+496 KAGIAEKIESLPK

-594 FLDGGQIVEVGSHDE
+594 FLDDGQIAEVGSHDE

-628 QENANEN
+628 QENSNEN

>member
-1 MKIKKKEKKKQNS
+1 MKSRNNEKKKQNS
-14 LIKNICIVYSAMF
+14 VIKNICIVYAAMF
-27 KRYRSAPWLVAL
+27 KRYPTAPFLVIL
-39 YIAVSVAMPFLT
+39 SILVSVAMPFLT
-51 TLTPSLAIAGITSG
+51 TLTPSLAIAGISSG
-65 SIKTFLIY
+65 NIKTFLIY
-73 STAAVTAFCV
+73 SFAAVTGFCV
-83 LSALKGFCNAKMMS
+83 LSALKGYCNARMMS
-97 KHAYTR
+97 KHTYTR
-103 IGVFMMN
+103 IGVFMMD
-110 FFKKTILTDYLNIE
+110 FFKKTIMTDYLNIE
-124 PQPKQKLMGKAVN
+124 PQPKQKLMGKAVS
-137 AVNSDYE
+137 AVNSDWE

-158 ILFGITIYGTAI
+158 ILCGITVYGTAI

-180 MLGMFIADILLR
+180 MVGMFAGDILLR
-192 NHAIKFGDDHR
+192 NYAIKYGDDHR

-209 YRKINYLEKNSLSV
+209 YRKINYLERNSLNV

-234 KDWFHQKFDSL
+234 QGWFHEKFNEL
-245 IKASNCFRWK
+245 IKKSKRFRWR

-263 TVSDTFFNSLRDILA
+263 TISDTFFNFIRDLLA

-286 LIGQISIAEFTLYIG
+286 LMGQITIAEFTLYIG
-301 IVSGFCEWIYSVSE
+301 IIAGFCEWIYDVSE

-335 QKDFFEHTENVIP
+335 QKDFFEHTDMEGTGDV
-348 ALDAG
+348 G
-353 ICTTQTFADCRVEP
+353 
-367 DNDNSVEP
+367 
-375 DNDKAPE
+375 KAPE

-403 NFKIKAGEKIALVG
+403 NFKIEAGEKIALVG

-437 EGEILVDGKTIGE
+437 EGEILVDGQSIDE

-470 AFSIAENVCGCDL
+470 SFSIAENVCGCDL
-483 NHIDKARLKESLE
+483 SKIDEKRLQNCLK
-496 KAGIAKKIESLPK
+496 KAGIAEKIASLPK
-509 KENSYITQ
+509 KEKSYITQ
-517 TLDDEGIMLSGGE
+517 TLDDDGIMLSGGE
-530 TQKLLLAKAMYKNGP
+530 TQKLLLAKAMYKDGP

-567 YNSMAEN
+567 YNSMSAD

-594 FLDGGQIVEVGSHDE
+594 FLDEGQIVETGTHEE

-628 QENANEN
+628 KDSVTEEGANENK

>member
-14 LIKNICIVYSAMF
+14 LLKNICIVYSAMF

-97 KHAYTR
+97 KHTYTR
-103 IGVFMMN
+103 IGFFMMN

-137 AVNSDYE
+137 AVNSDFE

-180 MLGMFIADILLR
+180 MLGMFTADILLR

-234 KDWFHQKFDSL
+234 KDWFQKKFDTL
-245 IKASNCFRWK
+245 IKASKSFRWK

-263 TVSDTFFNSLRDILA
+263 TVSDTFFNSLRDVLA
-278 YSLLIRQV
+278 YSLLLRQV
-286 LIGQISIAEFTLYIG
+286 LTGQISIAEFTLYIG

-335 QKDFFEHTENVIP
+335 QKDFFEHSEVS
-348 ALDAG
+348 AG
-353 ICTTQTFADCRVEP
+353 STTVSAAEA
-367 DNDNSVEP
+367 
-375 DNDKAPE
+375 DKAPE

-390 TYEGGDKPVLKNL
+390 TYEGSDKPVLKNL

-437 EGEILVDGKTIGE
+437 SGEILVDGKTIDE

-470 AFSIAENVCGCDL
+470 SFSIAENVCGCDL
-483 NHIDKARLKESLE
+483 NHIDKTRLKESLE
-496 KAGIAKKIESLPK
+496 KAGIAKKIDSLPK

-594 FLDGGQIVEVGSHDE
+594 FLDDGQIAEVGSHDE

>member
-14 LIKNICIVYSAMF
+14 LVKNICIVYSAMF

-65 SIKTFLIY
+65 SIRTFLIY

-97 KHAYTR
+97 KHTYTR

-137 AVNSDYE
+137 AVNSDFE

-158 ILFGITIYGTAI
+158 ILFGITIYGAAI

-180 MLGMFIADILLR
+180 MLGMFTADILLR

-234 KDWFHQKFDSL
+234 KDWFHAKFDTL
-245 IKASNCFRWK
+245 IKASKCFRWK
-255 YQLNWYWP
+255 YQLKWYWP
-263 TVSDTFFNSLRDILA
+263 TVSDTFFNSLRDVLA

-286 LIGQISIAEFTLYIG
+286 LTGQISIAEFTLYIG

-335 QKDFFEHTENVIP
+335 QKDFFEHSEVS
-348 ALDAG
+348 AG
-353 ICTTQTFADCRVEP
+353 SSTVSAAEAG
-367 DNDNSVEP
+367 
-375 DNDKAPE
+375 KAPE

-390 TYEGGDKPVLKNL
+390 IYEGSDKPVLKNL

-437 EGEILVDGKTIGE
+437 SGEILVDGKTIDE

-470 AFSIAENVCGCDL
+470 SFSIAENVCGCDL
-483 NHIDKARLKESLE
+483 NHIDKTRLKESLE
-496 KAGIAKKIESLPK
+496 KAGIAKKIDSLPK

-530 TQKLLLAKAMYKNGP
+530 TQKLLLAKAMYKNGA

-594 FLDGGQIVEVGSHDE
+594 FLDDGQIAEVGSHDE

-628 QENANEN
+628 QEERLSDHA

>member
-1 MKIKKKEKKKQNS
+1 MKTKKKEKKKQNS
-14 LIKNICIVYSAMF
+14 IIKNICIVYSAMF

-65 SIKTFLIY
+65 SIRTFLIY

-97 KHAYTR
+97 KHTYTR

-137 AVNSDYE
+137 AVNSDFE

-180 MLGMFIADILLR
+180 MLGMFTADILLR

-234 KDWFHQKFDSL
+234 KDWFHAKFDTL
-245 IKASNCFRWK
+245 IKASKCFRWK
-255 YQLNWYWP
+255 YQLKWYWP

-335 QKDFFEHTENVIP
+335 QKDFFEHSDYP
-348 ALDAG
+348 
-353 ICTTQTFADCRVEP
+353 VEP
-367 DNDNSVEP
+367 DNG
-375 DNDKAPE
+375 KAPE

-390 TYEGGDKPVLKNL
+390 TYEGSDKPVLKNL

-437 EGEILVDGKTIGE
+437 SGEIPVDGKTIDE

-470 AFSIAENVCGCDL
+470 SFSIAENVCGCDL
-483 NHIDKARLKESLE
+483 NHIDKTRLKESLE
-496 KAGIAKKIESLPK
+496 KAGIAEKIETLPK

-594 FLDGGQIVEVGSHDE
+594 FLDDGQIAEVGSHDE

-628 QENANEN
+628 QENSNEN